1 MAQAETNETGHVFCH
16 DDLADLEDWIQVNGL
31 PSKGLN
37 IVRPKVP
44 KKTFKKP
51 TDSAVLYPIFR
62 VQLAHLQPLAARKP
76 NWSPGTAKPL
86 PKFLALAD
94 WPMMGMKP
102 HEDLTFTQSQLHS
115 SHQSLFHVYIPC
127 LCMFVLYYV
136 YILCILSYCTYNI
149 CSSSNH
155 RSS

>member
-16 DDLADLEDWIQVNGL
+16 DDLADLVDWIQVNGL

-37 IVRPKVP
+37 IVRPTVP

-127 LCMFVLYYV
+127 FVYV
-136 YILCILSYCTYNI
+136 CVILCIQYCTYNI
-149 CSSSNH
+149 CSSWNPH
-155 RSS
+155 SS